1 MTAVKHV
8 RLHDVAGYSDT
19 RISSSVLSVKSYV
32 GTENLIEGKL
42 GVIESSYMPEKGQC
56 IEYQKGD
63 TLIGN
68 IRPYLKKIWFAE
80 NTGGS
85 SPDVLTIRP
94 KENINAKF
102 LFYALFRDDF
112 FSHMMNGRKG
122 TKMPRGDRNQVMD
135 FLIPDFSPTEQDRV
149 VSILEP
155 IDKLIQKNL
164 DFNTVLEAYLRTCYE
179 YWFLQFDFPDSD
191 GKPYK
196 SSGGSLKWCPVLKR
210 DIPESWST
218 IQLSDL
224 LPVLTGKEDANFATS
239 DGKFSFFTCSEDVY
253 KCDSYA
259 FSGKAVLLAGNG
271 NFNIKLYNGK
281 FNAYQ
286 RTYVLI
292 PNDVK
297 HYTNVYFS
305 VKDRIQHLT
314 NGSRGSIVKFIT
326 KGDIETI
333 PIALPPRGYDHLF
346 EVLNSVSDLLES
358 NLRENQRLKELRD
371 YLLPLLMNGQI

>member
-1 MTAVKHV
+1 MSRIKHV
-8 RLHDVAGYSDT
+8 RLDEVASYSDT
-19 RISSSVLSVKSYV
+19 RIPSSTLSVENYV
-32 GTENLIEGKL
+32 GTENLIEGKR
-42 GVIESSYMPEKGQC
+42 GVVESKYMPEKGQC

-68 IRPYLKKIWFAE
+68 IRPYLRKIWFAE

-94 KENINAKF
+94 KENIKAKF
-102 LFYALFRDDF
+102 LFYSLFRDDF
-112 FSHMMNGRKG
+112 FAHMMKGRKG
-122 TKMPRGDRNQVMD
+122 TKMPRGDRDQVME
-135 FLIPDFSPTEQDRV
+135 FLIPDFSPSEQDRV

-155 IDKLIQKNL
+155 IDNLIQKNL
-164 DFNTVLEAYLRTCYE
+164 EINSSLEGYLRTCYE
-179 YWFLQFDFPDSD
+179 YWFLQFEFPDSEGNPFKSTG
-191 GKPYK
+191 GKF
-196 SSGGSLKWCPVLKR
+196 KWCPILKR
-210 DIPESWST
+210 DIPEDWNT
-218 IQLSDL
+218 VQLSDL
-224 LPVLTGKEDANFATS
+224 LPVLTGKEDANFASTN
-239 DGKFSFFTCSEDVY
+239 GEFNFFTCSEDVY

-292 PNDVK
+292 PSNSK
-297 HYTNVYFS
+297 YYTNVYFA

-333 PIALPPRGYDHLF
+333 PIALPIKGHENLF
-346 EVLNSVSDLLES
+346 EELNTVSDLIEL
-358 NLRENQRLKELRD
+358 NLKENQRLNELRD

>member
-1 MTAVKHV
+1 VTAVKYIK
-8 RLHDVAGYSDT
+8 LHDVAGYSDT
-19 RISSSVLSVKSYV
+19 RISSSNLSVKSYV

-42 GVIESSYMPEKGQC
+42 GVVESSYMPEKGQC

-80 NTGGS
+80 NSGGS

-94 KENINAKF
+94 KENMNAKF

-112 FSHMMNGRKG
+112 FIHMMNGRKG

-164 DFNTVLEAYLRTCYE
+164 DLNGVLEAYLRSCYE

-196 SSGGSLKWCPVLKR
+196 SSGGSLKWCPILKR
-210 DIPESWST
+210 EIPESWST

-224 LPVLTGKEDANFATS
+224 LPVLTGKEDANYATS

-253 KCDSYA
+253 KCDSYV

-292 PNDVK
+292 PDDVK
-297 HYTNVYFS
+297 YYTNVYFS

-333 PIALPPRGYDHLF
+333 PMALPLEGYDHLF
-346 EVLNSVSDLLES
+346 EVLNTVSDLLES
-358 NLRENQRLKELRD
+358 NLRENQRLKDLRD
-371 YLLPLLMNGQI
+371 FLLPLLMNGQI

>member
-1 MTAVKHV
+1 VTAVKHV
-8 RLHDVAGYSDT
+8 KLHDVAGYSDT
-19 RISSSVLSVKSYV
+19 RISSSNLSVKSYV

-42 GVIESSYMPEKGQC
+42 GVVESSYMPEKGQC

-80 NTGGS
+80 NSGGS

-94 KENINAKF
+94 KENMNAKF

-112 FSHMMNGRKG
+112 FIHMMNGRKG

-164 DFNTVLEAYLRTCYE
+164 DLNGVLEAYLRSCYE

-196 SSGGSLKWCPVLKR
+196 SSGGSLKWCPILKR
-210 DIPESWST
+210 EIPESWST

-224 LPVLTGKEDANFATS
+224 LPVLTGKEDANYATS

-253 KCDSYA
+253 KCDNYV

-292 PNDVK
+292 PDDVK
-297 HYTNVYFS
+297 YYTNVYFS

-333 PIALPPRGYDHLF
+333 PMALPLEGYDHLF
-346 EVLNSVSDLLES
+346 EVLNTVSDFLES

-371 YLLPLLMNGQI
+371 FLLPLLMNGQI